1 MISLSSAA
9 GGWGGGR
16 GVLPRKSLI
25 GMGGDGPHFH
35 TQIDYHRVTL
45 LIELKDIFRIFE
57 DRKFWKIL
65 VRRDLEIKKIKFLIK
80 RLLPPGSQ
88 QLHWSKNDQYWIYN
102 WPQNRLYCRRG
113 SERPAAHL
121 TKIDPSTPTQCFI
134 HFFLYPSK
142 SFEKVANE
150 CYWHLKVKKCN
161 PNSFI

>member
-9 GGWGGGR
+9 GGGGGR

-65 VRRDLEIKKIKFLIK
+65 VRRDLEIKK
-80 RLLPPGSQ
+80 
-88 QLHWSKNDQYWIYN
+88 N
-102 WPQNRLYCRRG
+102 
-113 SERPAAHL
+113 
-121 TKIDPSTPTQCFI
+121 
-134 HFFLYPSK
+134 
-142 SFEKVANE
+142 
-150 CYWHLKVKKCN
+150 
-161 PNSFI
+161 